1 MTTTPSR
8 RTSSAPTRE
17 VVTYQVLVAGHLDDH
32 WSDWLGG
39 HALTHNDDSTTTLT
53 LMAVDQTQLHGVL
66 AGVRDLGVDLLELHR
81 VGNAPA
87 GAVHPPNPAAPD
99 QQTQ

>member
-8 RTSSAPTRE
+8 RTSSTPTRE

-32 WSDWLGG
+32 WSDWLGA

-81 VGNAPA
+81 VGNAPTA
-87 GAVHPPNPAAPD
+87 PTASTAVTAP
-99 QQTQ
+99 TS